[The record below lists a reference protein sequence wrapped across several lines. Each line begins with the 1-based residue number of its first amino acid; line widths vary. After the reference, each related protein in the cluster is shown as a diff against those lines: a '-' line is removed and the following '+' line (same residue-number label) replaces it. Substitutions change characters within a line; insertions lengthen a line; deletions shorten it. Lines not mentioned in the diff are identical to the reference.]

1 MENDDSPIAH
11 FYPPVTT
18 IRVDMNGKRNPW
30 EGVTLIPFID
40 EAAMLAAIRDHCPD
54 ERLTAD
60 VRVGAGSVR
69 CGLCWLC
76 FFHKGE
82 RCL

>member
-60 VRVGAGSVR
+60 VRVWAPRALRTV
-69 CGLCWLC
+69 LAV